1 MKAHTAVIIL
11 ILLSWSWHEC
21 SAQDIWSLERCI
33 EYACANNLSIK
44 QQSLEVTR
52 SENQLLQSRL
62 SFVPSLSASVG
73 HNLNWGRSVD
83 LQNLEI
89 IRNQLSQSTSA
100 SANTSIQLLD
110 GLSKLY
116 SLKSS
121 RKSIDIS
128 LQEVE
133 RLKDEISI
141 SIVRSYLQILLAK
154 EMLATS
160 QENFKSISE
169 QGDRTR
175 LLVEAGSQPYTALLD
190 IESQLAAERVQTVTA
205 ESQVTTS
212 TLALQQLLDLPYS
225 KDFQIHIPE
234 IDGMLSSYHGYS
246 ADEIYASAQNLP
258 VIQSARLSLDKGD
271 IELKAAK
278 GQYWPK
284 ISLSASYGTFYS
296 SSSYSPSGT
305 AYPFFEQFRDN
316 INPSI
321 SIGLSI
327 PIFSNW
333 SVRTNVRNA
342 ELSRRSL
349 EIDLKLKQQTLY
361 KDIQTAVTEADTYY
375 RKMEA
380 ALANVNSMQESFRYV
395 QEKFNTGAL
404 NGTDYTVARTNLLKA
419 RSEYLQAKYQFV
431 FQIKIIDFYKGLPL
445 TL

>member
-1 MKAHTAVIIL
+1 MKAHSAVVIL

-89 IRNQLSQSTSA
+89 IHNQLSQSTSA

-154 EMLATS
+154 EMLTTS

-169 QGDRTR
+169 QRDRTR

-225 KDFQIHIPE
+225 KDFQIHVPE

-258 VIQSARLSLDKGD
+258 AIQSARLSLDKGD

>member
-169 QGDRTR
+169 QRDRTR

-225 KDFQIHIPE
+225 KDFQIHVPE

>member
-169 QGDRTR
+169 QRDRTR

>member
-1 MKAHTAVIIL
+1 MKAHTAVIIM

-169 QGDRTR
+169 QRDRTR

-431 FQIKIIDFYKGLPL
+431 FQVKIIDFYKGLPL

>member
-116 SLKSS
+116 NLKSS

-169 QGDRTR
+169 QRDRTR

-225 KDFQIHIPE
+225 KDFQIHVPE

-404 NGTDYTVARTNLLKA
+404 NGMDYTVARTNLLKA

>member
-83 LQNLEI
+83 LPTLEI
-89 IRNQLSQSTSA
+89 IHNQLSQSTSA

-154 EMLATS
+154 EMLTTS

-169 QGDRTR
+169 QRDRTR

-225 KDFQIHIPE
+225 KDFQIHVPE

>member
-1 MKAHTAVIIL
+1 MKAHIAVIIL

-169 QGDRTR
+169 QRDRTR

-225 KDFQIHIPE
+225 KDFQIHVPE

>member
-1 MKAHTAVIIL
+1 MIPL
-11 ILLSWSWHEC
+11 
-21 SAQDIWSLERCI
+21 
-33 EYACANNLSIK
+33 
-44 QQSLEVTR
+44 
-52 SENQLLQSRL
+52 LLQSRL

-169 QGDRTR
+169 QRDRTR

-225 KDFQIHIPE
+225 KDFQIHVPE

-431 FQIKIIDFYKGLPL
+431 FQIKIMDFYKGLPL

>member
-1 MKAHTAVIIL
+1 MKAHTAVIIM

-89 IRNQLSQSTSA
+89 IHNQLSQSTSA

-169 QGDRTR
+169 QRDRTR

-212 TLALQQLLDLPYS
+212 TLALQQILDLPYS
-225 KDFQIHIPE
+225 KDFQINVPE

>member
-1 MKAHTAVIIL
+1 MKAHSAVVIL

-169 QGDRTR
+169 QRDRTR

-225 KDFQIHIPE
+225 KDFQIHVPE

-404 NGTDYTVARTNLLKA
+404 NGMDYTVARTNLLKA

>member
-1 MKAHTAVIIL
+1 MKAHTAVIIM

-169 QGDRTR
+169 QRDRTR

-225 KDFQIHIPE
+225 KDFQIHVPE
-234 IDGMLSSYHGYS
+234 IDGMFSSYHGYS

>member
-1 MKAHTAVIIL
+1 MKAHTAVIIM

-169 QGDRTR
+169 QRDRTR

-225 KDFQIHIPE
+225 KDFQIHVPE

>member
-1 MKAHTAVIIL
+1 MKHLTAVLIL
-11 ILLSWSWHEC
+11 IMLTAVRLP
-21 SAQDIWSLERCI
+21 AQDIWTLDRCI
-33 EYACANNLSIK
+33 EYAWANNLSIR
-44 QQSLEVTR
+44 QQNIEVAR

-62 SFVPSLSASVG
+62 SFVPSLSASIG

-89 IRNQLSQSTSA
+89 IHNRLSQSTSA
-100 SANTSIQLLD
+100 SANASIQLLD

-116 SLKSS
+116 SLRSS

-141 SIVRSYLQILLAK
+141 SIVKGYLQILLAK
-154 EMLATS
+154 ELLATS

-169 QGDRTR
+169 QRDRTR
-175 LLVEAGSQPYTALLD
+175 LLVEAGSQPYTSLLD
-190 IESQLAAERVQTVTA
+190 IESQLATERVQTVTA

-225 KDFQIHIPE
+225 KDFRIAVPE
-234 IDGMLSSYHGYS
+234 IDSVLSVYTGES
-246 ADEIYASAQNLP
+246 ADDIYSLAQDMP
-258 VIQSARLSLDKGD
+258 VVRSARLALDRGD

-296 SSSYSPSGT
+296 SSSYAPDGMT
-305 AYPFFEQFRDN
+305 YPFFEQFRDN

-333 SVRTNVRNA
+333 SIRTNVHNA

-375 RKMEA
+375 RRMEA
-380 ALANVNSMQESFRYV
+380 ALANVNSMQESFWYV

-431 FQIKIIDFYKGLPL
+431 FQLKIIDFYKGVPL